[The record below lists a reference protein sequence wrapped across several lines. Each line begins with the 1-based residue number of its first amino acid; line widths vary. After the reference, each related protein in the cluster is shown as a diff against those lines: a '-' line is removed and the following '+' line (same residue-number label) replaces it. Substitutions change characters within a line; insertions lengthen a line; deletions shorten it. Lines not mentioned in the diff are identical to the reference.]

1 MTLSAGTVVLV
12 AVLTVPTVK
21 PAVVMAVRAAA
32 CVRPTTFGTAA
43 PSDTTKFTAL
53 AAATFFPA
61 AGV

>member
-1 MTLSAGTVVLV
+1 MTFPMPTVALFDVV
-12 AVLTVPTVK
+12 TVPTVK
-21 PAVVMAVRAAA
+21 PAVVMAVCAAA

-53 AAATFFPA
+53 AGATFFPA